1 MASTTPRR
9 LLLTLHR
16 WLGLLVGVVVIVIGL
31 TGGIL
36 VFENEIDQV
45 LHPALWHVTPQ
56 GSPRPLDALIEAVR
70 ALHPDDRLEWIGIDT
85 APDNSYVMHTISRRQ
100 IFVNP
105 YSAEILGERGYD
117 QTFFGMIFFLHRTL
131 LAGEVGRTVVGITTL
146 VVVFLLVTGLYL
158 WWPRTLARLK
168 LSLSI
173 KWKNGERRLTY
184 DLHNVL
190 GFYASWYVIVIA
202 VTGLVWSFP
211 AVNDAIFWLTD
222 SPPLPWK
229 SAPRSKAA
237 PGTALFSADEAL
249 HAAAVALPGAH
260 ATEIILPQQPDDPYA
275 IVKRFP
281 RRGNP
286 NAQSQVYVDQYGG
299 AVLAVERYEEL
310 SLGATIRLL
319 VYPIHVGTVFGLP
332 TQILAFLVSMV
343 IPISAATGFLLWWRK
358 RTPPPRSGAA

>member
-1 MASTTPRR
+1 LARSNTRKTF
-9 LLLTLHR
+9 LSLHR
-16 WLGLLVGVVVIVIGL
+16 YLGLLVGLVVIVISL
-31 TGGIL
+31 TGAIL
-36 VFENEIDQV
+36 VFENEIDQI
-45 LHPALWHVTPQ
+45 LYPALWHVAPH
-56 GSPRPLDALIEAVR
+56 GSPLPLNALIESVR
-70 ALHPDDRLEWIGIDT
+70 AVHPEDRLEWIDIDT
-85 APDNSYVMHTISRRQ
+85 SPDNSYVMHTISRRQ

-105 YSAEILGERGYD
+105 YSAEILGERDYD
-117 QTFFGMIFFLHRTL
+117 KTFFGMIFFLHRTL
-131 LAGEVGRTVVGITTL
+131 LAGEVGRTVVGVTTL

-158 WWPRTLARLK
+158 WWPRAFGRLK
-168 LSLSI
+168 PSLYI
-173 KWKNGERRLTY
+173 KWTNGERRLTY

-211 AVNDAIFWLTD
+211 VVNDAIFWLTD
-222 SPPLPWK
+222 SPPPPWK

-237 PGTALFSADEAL
+237 AGTAPFSADEAL
-249 HAAAVALPGAH
+249 HAAALALPGAH

-286 NAQSQVYVDQYGG
+286 NAQSQIYVDQYGG

-343 IPISAATGFLLWWRK
+343 IPLSAVTGFFLWWRK
-358 RTPPPRSGAA
+358 RTPSRGSGAA

>member
-1 MASTTPRR
+1 MFTF
-9 LLLTLHR
+9 HQ
-16 WLGLLVGVVVIVIGL
+16 WLGLLVGLVVIVIGL
-31 TGGIL
+31 TGAIL

-56 GSPRPLDALIEAVR
+56 GSPRPLDALMDAVR
-70 ALHPDDRLEWIGIDT
+70 ASHPDDRLEWIEIATGS
-85 APDNSYVMHTISRRQ
+85 DNSYVMHMITRRQ

-105 YSAEILGERGYD
+105 YSGEILGERDYD
-117 QTFFGMIFFLHRTL
+117 KTVFGMMFFLHRTL
-131 LAGEVGRTVVGITTL
+131 LAGEIGRTVVGVTTL
-146 VVVFLLVTGLYL
+146 VTVILLVTGLYL
-158 WWPRTLARLK
+158 WWPRTLGRLK
-168 LSLSI
+168 PSLSI
-173 KWKNGERRLTY
+173 KWTNGKRRLTY

-202 VTGLVWSFP
+202 MTGLVWSFP
-211 AVNDAIFWLTD
+211 AVHDAIFWLTD
-222 SPPLPWK
+222 SPAPPWK

-237 PGTALFSADEAL
+237 PETAIFSADEAL

-275 IVKRFP
+275 IGKRFP
-281 RRGNP
+281 RPGNP
-286 NAQSQVYVDQYGG
+286 NAQSHVYVDQYSG

-319 VYPIHVGTVFGLP
+319 VYPVHVGTVFGLP

-343 IPISAATGFLLWWRK
+343 IPLSAATGFLLWWRK
-358 RTPPPRSGAA
+358 RTPSRGSGAA